1 MMSEGVFWGSG
12 IQLHTWSGSFFVDK
26 SEVIHMAGVWVSFEV
41 AAWVRLVVDK
51 VAAWVR
57 PLLIKWPH
65 GCGS

>member
-1 MMSEGVFWGSG
+1 MREFSGVPAYNPHLEW
-12 IQLHTWSGSFFVDK
+12 LFFVDK
-26 SEVIHMAGVWVSFEV
+26 SKVIHMAGVWVSFKV

-57 PLLIKWPH
+57 LLLAKWPH

>member
-1 MMSEGVFWGSG
+1 M
-12 IQLHTWSGSFFVDK
+12 DK

-57 PLLIKWPH
+57 PLLAKWPH